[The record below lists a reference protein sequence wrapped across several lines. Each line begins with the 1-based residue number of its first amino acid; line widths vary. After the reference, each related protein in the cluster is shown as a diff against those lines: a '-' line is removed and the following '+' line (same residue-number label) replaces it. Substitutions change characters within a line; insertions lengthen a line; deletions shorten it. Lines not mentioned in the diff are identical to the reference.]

1 MYNET
6 RLRAL
11 NNSVSDAWT
20 NSIIDFKFTLSANQM
35 RQWGC
40 VSQSERDY
48 LKTRLTI
55 PKLKFLDFQFHRG
68 SRLFPLI
75 HWKWMSNFELR
86 FGFVGEK
93 KSTLVLLTW
102 AKVDEVYQFL
112 AKLALVQ
119 GNQLLALLCSPFLWF
134 VVSFLFLFQITSW
147 SPHICKNF
155 SRIFQNYTSVPRI
168 PLIMATTNLWNIPC
182 FGVIESG
189 ITSSWLL
196 VWQSFTS

>member
-1 MYNET
+1 M
-6 RLRAL
+6 RLCEPIGEGL
-11 NNSVSDAWT
+11 FENPPNNSKVEIPWF
-20 NSIIDFKFTLSANQM
+20 SISSRLETLST
-35 RQWGC
+35 
-40 VSQSERDY
+40 DT
-48 LKTRLTI
+48 LKMNVEFWTTFRI
-55 PKLKFLDFQFHRG
+55 R
-68 SRLFPLI
+68 R
-75 HWKWMSNFELR
+75 R
-86 FGFVGEK
+86 K
-93 KSTLVLLTW
+93 KSTLVSLTW